1 MRRFRA
7 RYGAAPLHLIAV
19 TASFVIV
26 AAAVVNWLH
35 LRTHIGN
42 ILLWYL
48 GCLLLADF
56 LLIPLAAV
64 LDRIASGRTAR
75 RTAEAGRRTGW
86 AYVRVPAMLSGL
98 MLLVFLPLIAGLGDS
113 TFQGTV
119 GVAPSDR
126 YLVRWLVASGVMFA
140 SSGLLY
146 ALRRAADKRPSRRA
160 VATRRAADRADR

>member
-26 AAAVVNWLH
+26 AAAVINWLH
-35 LRTHIGN
+35 VRTHLGN

-64 LDRIASGRTAR
+64 LDRIASGRAAR
-75 RTAEAGRRTGW
+75 RTAEAGRPTGW

-98 MLLVFLPLIAGLGDS
+98 MLLVFLPLIAGLGAS
-113 TFQGTV
+113 TFEGSV
-119 GVAPSDR
+119 GIAPSDR
-126 YLVRWLVASGVMFA
+126 YLVRWLIASGVMFA
-140 SSGLLY
+140 CSGLLY
-146 ALRRAADKRPSRRA
+146 AGRRARGKGPSRRA
-160 VATRRAADRADR
+160 VAPGRPADRPDG